1 MYVPKVLGQCLHP
14 SFLISNKAGVER
26 AHKGLFWTL
35 GMIPKR
41 KALAEKDAWL

>member
-14 SFLISNKAGVER
+14 SSLISNKAGVER